1 MENASKALI
10 MAGGI
15 LIAVFILSLAVYLF
29 RGGIQL
35 SSGYEEKLSE
45 EELKKYNSAFT
56 ACSSKEYVLANEVA
70 SIANKIYSINSKEKE
85 DGGSDFI
92 SLEIKSGSGN
102 KVKPTYTLD
111 ENIEKNTIKNEKT
124 KKNENLEEFIK
135 KYSDTDVDVNNNN
148 KIIYKNKFSCSLEYS
163 NGKVKKVIF
172 YAMKYDNDIKWFIQ
186 N

>member
-35 SSGYEEKLSE
+35 SSGYEAKLSE

-56 ACSSKEYVLANEVA
+56 ACASKEYVLANEVA
-70 SIANKIYSINSKEKE
+70 SIANKIYSINCIEE
-85 DGGSDFI
+85 ENGGSNTI
-92 SLEIKSGSGN
+92 SLEIGKKTGSKFEKKYVLSGN
-102 KVKPTYTLD
+102 TLI
-111 ENIEKNTIKNEKT
+111 NNNKEKL
-124 KKNENLEEFIK
+124 NLEEFIK
-135 KYSDTDVDVNNNN
+135 KYSDTYVDNNN
-148 KIIYKNKFSCSLEYS
+148 KIVYKNKFSCSLEYHQ
-163 NGKVKKVIF
+163 NGKVSQVIF
-172 YAMKYDNDIKWFIQ
+172 TAIIDNDNWFE

>member
-35 SSGYEEKLSE
+35 SSGYEAKLSE

-56 ACSSKEYVLANEVA
+56 ACASKEYVLANEVA
-70 SIANKIYSINSKEKE
+70 SIANKIYSINCIEE
-85 DGGSDFI
+85 ENGGSNTI
-92 SLEIKSGSGN
+92 SLEIGKKTGSKFEKKYVLSGN
-102 KVKPTYTLD
+102 TLI
-111 ENIEKNTIKNEKT
+111 NNNKEKL
-124 KKNENLEEFIK
+124 NLEEFIK

-148 KIIYKNKFSCSLEYS
+148 KIIYKNKFSCSLEYYQ
-163 NGKVKKVIF
+163 NGKVSKVIF
-172 YAMKYDNDIKWFIQ
+172 TAIIEDKLNNNWF
-186 N
+186 

>member
-35 SSGYEEKLSE
+35 SSGYEAKLSE

-70 SIANKIYSINSKEKE
+70 SIANKIYSINCIEE
-85 DGGSDFI
+85 ENGGSDFI

-135 KYSDTDVDVNNNN
+135 KYSDTDVSNN
-148 KIIYKNKFSCSLEYS
+148 KIIYKNKFSCSLEYYS

-172 YAMKYDNDIKWFIQ
+172 YAMKYDNDIRWFTQ

>member
-35 SSGYEEKLSE
+35 SSGYEAKLSE

-85 DGGSDFI
+85 DGGSYFI

-102 KVKPTYTLD
+102 KVNPKYTLD
-111 ENIEKNTIKNEKT
+111 ENIEKNTIKNGT
-124 KKNENLEEFIK
+124 KKENLEEFIK

-148 KIIYKNKFSCSLEYS
+148 KIIYKNKFSCSLEYYS

-172 YAMKYDNDIKWFIQ
+172 YAIKYNKDTKWFTQ

>member
-35 SSGYEEKLSE
+35 SSGYEAKLSE

-56 ACSSKEYVLANEVA
+56 ACASKEYVLANEVA
-70 SIANKIYSINSKEKE
+70 SIANKIYSINYKENE
-85 DGGSDFI
+85 DGGSEFI
-92 SLEIKSGSGN
+92 YLEIKSGSGN
-102 KVKPTYTLD
+102 NVKPKYTLD
-111 ENIEKNTIKNEKT
+111 EKTEKNKINNGNIQEDLEK
-124 KKNENLEEFIK
+124 FIK
-135 KYSDTDVDVNNNN
+135 RYSNTIVEKN
-148 KIIYKNKFSCSLEYS
+148 KIIYTNKFSCSLEYYS

-172 YAMKYDNDIKWFIQ
+172 YAMKYDNDTTWFTK